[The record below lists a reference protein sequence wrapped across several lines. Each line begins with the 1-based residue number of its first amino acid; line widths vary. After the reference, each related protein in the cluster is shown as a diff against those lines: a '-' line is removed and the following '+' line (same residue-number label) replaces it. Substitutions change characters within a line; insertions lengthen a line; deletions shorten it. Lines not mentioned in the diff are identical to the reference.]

1 MKVFYFGTDTTWAN
15 IKSKGQFNRRNACL
29 LSALAQNGKVRQVYA
44 VHRSVP
50 EKLPGRI
57 IKQVFGKNKIKDIF
71 LCFPYPDHWPLANHI
86 NSLFALL
93 LWLLQLGYLPSGED
107 IAWCYWPKGYLLF
120 KRSGARGR
128 LIFDTD
134 HNIVSDPNIP
144 SHLKSERIRLLKEI
158 GQRAEIILSSS
169 RTMIEWYNKLGVR
182 ETVLLMN
189 GVDPSRFNNVRAT
202 TLDIPTPVIG
212 YVGSLS
218 RWVLYE
224 WLVAL
229 AKEQPD
235 WNFIIIGRPVSDDQY
250 KELELFPNVYFLGP
264 KTYQEV
270 PSFMK
275 SFDIA
280 LGLYRPHPAL
290 DVNSMKLYEYIAAG
304 VPVVSSN

>member
-1 MKVFYFGTDTTWAN
+1 
-15 IKSKGQFNRRNACL
+15 
-29 LSALAQNGKVRQVYA
+29 
-44 VHRSVP
+44 
-50 EKLPGRI
+50 
-57 IKQVFGKNKIKDIF
+57 
-71 LCFPYPDHWPLANHI
+71 
-86 NSLFALL
+86 LFALL
-93 LWLLQLGYLPSGED
+93 FWLLPLGSLPSGED

-304 VPVVSSN
+304 VPVVSSNYHPNLSFDFSGLIETAATYQSFKQKISETLSTRDKIGSKEVNDFLRASSWENRVFQFIQNHLKCLLLA